1 MSPLG
6 VVFIGLSGAVATTVI
21 AGVHLM
27 LKGLAPRN
35 GMLTEAND
43 IGPGLSDRLEFA
55 ALEGMVFGGWDLAD
69 TDLHTAALRH
79 GVLPAHTLAA
89 VAPELAALRP
99 WPAVFDP
106 AVTANLSGDHVVPSS
121 GHRAQVAAIET
132 DLANF
137 RAAHGL
143 SQLVLVNLASTETW
157 RARDPAHASL
167 AAFEAALDADDA
179 AITPLM
185 RYLYAANRQGVAH
198 ANFTPT
204 LANVPALRE
213 QAETCRVPYAG
224 MDGKTGQT
232 LVKTA
237 LGAMFRVRR
246 LFVDG
251 WYSVNFL
258 GNNDGKVLDAPGSN
272 QTKVASKSSV
282 LDSVVGHAVPHHQVH
297 IHYYQPRG
305 DAKEAWD
312 NIDFTGFAGVPMQ
325 MKINFLCQDSIL
337 AAPLVIDLVRLLA
350 VAQAAGEVGIQRGLS
365 LFFKSPYHLDGEA
378 PVHDL
383 FAQERLLTDWVEAVA
398 SRSR

>member
-6 VVFIGLSGAVATTVI
+6 VVFVGLSGAVATTVI

-43 IGPGLSDRLEFA
+43 IGPGLTDRLDFA
-55 ALEGMVFGGWDLAD
+55 PLGDLVFGGWDVNDA
-69 TDLHTAALRH
+69 DLHTAALGHR
-79 GVLPAHTLAA
+79 VLHPAVLAS
-89 VAPELAALRP
+89 VADALSALRP

-106 AVTANLSGDHVVPSS
+106 AVTANLAGEHVVQAR
-121 GHRAQVAAIET
+121 GHRAQVAAIEA
-132 DLANF
+132 DL
-137 RAAHGL
+137 RAFKAQHGL
-143 SQLVLVNLASTETW
+143 ERMVLVNLASTEAW
-157 RARDPAHASL
+157 RPRTAVHEQLD
-167 AAFEAALDADDA
+167 AFEAGLDADDP

-185 RYLYAANRQGVAH
+185 RYLYAATRLGIAH
-198 ANFTPT
+198 ANFTPS
-204 LANVPALRE
+204 LGNVPALAAL
-213 QAETCRVPYAG
+213 AEAHRVPYAG

-258 GNNDGKVLDAPGSN
+258 GNNDGKVLDAPASN
-272 QTKVASKSSV
+272 QTKVASKSAV
-282 LDSVVGHAVPHHQVH
+282 LDTVVGHPVPHHQVH

-337 AAPLVIDLVRLLA
+337 AAPLVLDLVRLLA
-350 VAQAAGEVGIQRGLS
+350 VAQAHGEVGIQRPLS
-365 LFFKSPYHLDGEA
+365 LFFKSPYHHDGEA

-383 FAQERLLTDWVEAVA
+383 FEQERLLFDWVQALA
-398 SRSR
+398 AR